1 MRKKM
6 IAAALLPLPFAAI
19 PLLAV
24 AFHTTSPGGEDVVF
38 DATPT
43 FQMAP
48 DENAIRI
55 LPVVQQ
61 AQPLAYTGDDKSGCI
76 EVDGGI

>member
-24 AFHTTSPGGEDVVF
+24 AFHTSSPTTDDIVL
-38 DATPT
+38 DSTPS
-43 FQMAP
+43 FELAP
-48 DENAIRI
+48 DQNAIRI
-55 LPVVQQ
+55 LPVAQQ
-61 AQPLAYTGDDKSGCI
+61 AQPLAYTGEDKTGCI